1 MDPRISRQVDQG
13 QLKKGLDLIG
23 QLMRLSLIKA
33 DETKGPLPG
42 QAKLPGTSQ
51 EPFTFKQPGGVRLT
65 TRPSSPTRPVAS
77 GPQLK
82 LPGHEPHQS
91 NLPQTEKIT
100 PKVLPEPHAPEKREH
115 EAGPLLIGGGQS
127 KQADWGGLEAAAKR
141 AQAAGPA
148 FKQESGSKIF
158 TPEGRIVDPS
168 GKTPSRQRLGQETM
182 MAAPRSATPKIVV
195 PGAEKPSAEIITPG
209 PQSKPGAE
217 IIKPAPTV
225 EPSIGTEGRRKEM
238 IGEGLEAVSSKPGEE
253 RTAAMK
259 RTAALLGS
267 RGRERAAE
275 APVSTEASRLTTPQS
290 YWMPGKPGKDQPAE
304 AKVLGKP
311 EGEGDLTT
319 GEGGKE
325 PSGKKGGKEPSGLP
339 PSGWDPFKKL
349 SRRSKRRGP
358 NLIGGY
364 GFGHAMGATAA
375 SPGGGAAQLGM
386 LTGRAV
392 STVHGLLNRQGSR
405 YGSRYEMA
413 RLGRE
418 GELTRRAQLG
428 RMQGEAGGVMTQ
440 GSMVRSLFIR
450 VDDGGNELVK
460 SRIKPKKPKSRLFV
474 SLYSNSALFG
484 RGKKDKEKEPTV
496 QLPTLMPKTS
506 KPRTVTLFGKAKDE
520 FIPDPQNEDI
530 QPDEEDGVASVLV
543 GDSDLVSKAARGP
556 RPRRRTRRLILHHEK
571 KMVEHQNL
579 MVTSPTAEGANLHAK
594 AMGLHLQARGR
605 HMRGDARA
613 EKTSIEA
620 NVASESAHSGINKA
634 GAAQESTGRWT
645 LEDPVQAKREQEH
658 GLYRQP
664 TGVSGGPTPDLPERG
679 KDWHGTVPGVPDEPQ
694 DDDEEE
700 IEETWAAPKP
710 ILESEKKK
718 TSEVSK
724 ALASYCRTQQ
734 RARDVLKSLP
744 DLHIGPDLS
753 PRELEFLKSQGV
765 DDDAIIRGNLRI
777 TPRMRVEFRQ
787 FMTDRVFKSLSGLRN
802 QT

>member
-1 MDPRISRQVDQG
+1 VDPRISRQVDQG

-275 APVSTEASRLTTPQS
+275 APVSTEARLATPQS

-543 GDSDLVSKAARGP
+543 GDSDLVSKA
-556 RPRRRTRRLILHHEK
+556 
-571 KMVEHQNL
+571 
-579 MVTSPTAEGANLHAK
+579 
-594 AMGLHLQARGR
+594 
-605 HMRGDARA
+605 
-613 EKTSIEA
+613 
-620 NVASESAHSGINKA
+620 